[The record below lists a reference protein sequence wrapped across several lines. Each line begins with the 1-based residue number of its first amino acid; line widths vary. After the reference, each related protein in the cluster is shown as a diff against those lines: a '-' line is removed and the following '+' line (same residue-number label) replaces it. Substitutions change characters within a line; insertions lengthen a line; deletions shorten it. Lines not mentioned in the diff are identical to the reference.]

1 MISLGYYL
9 GAPMVNFFFF
19 LLRTKHI
26 LIKSLPISSFRKY
39 PFQIDSVI
47 EEFIRAIENDAKDAN
62 TGILKENL
70 IILDPD
76 YMQDYPPKVCHT
88 SVYLCVVFIST

>member
-1 MISLGYYL
+1 
-9 GAPMVNFFFF
+9 MVHFFFI

-26 LIKSLPISSFRKY
+26 LLIKSLPISSFRKY

-47 EEFIRAIENDAKDAN
+47 EEFIRALENDFAN
-62 TGILKENL
+62 DTNTDILKENL

-88 SVYLCVVFIST
+88 SVYLCVVFITT